1 MDSTF
6 YEPFFNYSIFELNNI
21 FSIFVVEKT

>member
-6 YEPFFNYSIFELNNI
+6 YEPIFNYSIFELNNI